1 MAHCLP
7 TDSYSGSGAE
17 TIQCTQIGISS
28 GEKYVVVLGFG
39 SAVEIE
45 FVEFVIRPGFI
56 EDCCLNEATRRK
68 PEGQTVRAS
77 RSIDIV
83 RGLSPAAAGHIF
95 RHDVRLSGNMLLQIG
110 QYGP

>member
-7 TDSYSGSGAE
+7 TDSYSGSGAK

-45 FVEFVIRPGFI
+45 FVEFVIHPGFI
-56 EDCCLNEATRRK
+56 EDCCVNEATRRK
-68 PEGQTVRAS
+68 PEGQAVGAGGS
-77 RSIDIV
+77 VGVV
-83 RGLSPAAAGHIF
+83 RGLSPAPARHIF
-95 RHDVRLSGNMLLQIG
+95 RHDI
-110 QYGP
+110 